1 MSVELP
7 AKVQNQIL
15 QYQQIQQQLQM
26 IAQQRAQISGQLEEL
41 KGTLEELGKL
51 KKGTA
56 VYKVSGSIL
65 VKVTDL
71 DSLKKEM
78 KEQEETSSVK
88 VTSLE
93 RQEKQLKERFINL
106 QQEITKAM
114 QGAQPNAE

>member
-65 VKVTDL
+65 VKVTNL
-71 DSLKKEM
+71 EGLKKEM
-78 KEQEETSSVK
+78 EEQKETAAVK

-93 RQEKQLKERFINL
+93 RQEKQLKERFISL

>member
-15 QYQQIQQQLQM
+15 QYQQIQQQLQL
-26 IAQQRAQISGQLEEL
+26 IGSQRVQISGQLEEL
-41 KGTLEELGKL
+41 KATLEELGKV

-65 VKVTDL
+65 VKVQDL
-71 DSLKKEM
+71 ETLKKEM
-78 KEQEETSSVK
+78 EEQKETAAVK

-114 QGAQPNAE
+114 QGQGPAE

>member
-15 QYQQIQQQLQM
+15 QYQQLQQQLQL
-26 IAQQRAQISGQLEEL
+26 IAQQRVQISSHLEEL

-51 KKGTA
+51 KKGTP
-56 VYKVSGSIL
+56 VYKVAGSIL
-65 VKVTDL
+65 VKVQDL
-71 DSLKKEM
+71 EGLKKEM
-78 KEQEETSSVK
+78 DEQKETATVK

-93 RQEKQLKERFINL
+93 RQEKQLKERFVNL

-114 QGAQPNAE
+114 QGGQTAQ

>member
-26 IAQQRAQISGQLEEL
+26 IAQQRIQITGQLEEL
-41 KGTLEELGKL
+41 KATLEELAKI

-65 VKVTDL
+65 VKVSDL
-71 DSLKKEM
+71 GGLKKEM
-78 KEQEETSSVK
+78 EEQKETSAVK

-93 RQEKQLKERFINL
+93 RQEKQLKERFVNL

-114 QGAQPNAE
+114 QSQTPAV

>member
-65 VKVTDL
+65 VKVTNL
-71 DSLKKEM
+71 EGLKKEM
-78 KEQEETSSVK
+78 EEQKETAGVK

-93 RQEKQLKERFINL
+93 RQEKQLKERFISL

-114 QGAQPNAE
+114 QGSQPNAV